1 MSFLKRFLPDQ
12 NNRALFLGFVAF
24 CVAVLGAALGFT
36 ANAISVHWLSIVA
49 FCVTA
54 LGVFGGTFL
63 FCIVG
68 GCCFVQQ
75 LLKRKNNN
83 VYWCIESSAL

>member
-1 MSFLKRFLPDQ
+1 MRFLKRFLPDQ

-54 LGVFGGTFL
+54 LGVFGGTFFILHRWWLL
-63 FCIVG
+63 FRTAVIKEEK
-68 GCCFVQQ
+68 Q
-75 LLKRKNNN
+75 
-83 VYWCIESSAL
+83 